1 MPPTPPVRHRAYPAA
16 APGPLPFTP
25 APPPR
30 WNHGPATAADA
41 PAGTGTGR
49 IEAIETTGRIEAL
62 AVEGLLLSSAARAA
76 GTTAAVPACPGR
88 QARGLLRHT
97 GVVTTFHRVDAE
109 SARGGELPAAADGVD
124 EPLDRFRS
132 SERSKVR
139 SAVPRRLRLRATDT
153 GARWTV
159 RLSSGPPQVPRAV
172 PSSEVTDAD
181 RESSGTAEQL
191 HLTPWNRL
199 PFTALAV
206 TGDPEPARIW
216 RENSGIAWS

>member
-1 MPPTPPVRHRAYPAA
+1 MPTC
-16 APGPLPFTP
+16 PGP
-25 APPPR
+25 
-30 WNHGPATAADA
+30 
-41 PAGTGTGR
+41 
-49 IEAIETTGRIEAL
+49 
-62 AVEGLLLSSAARAA
+62 
-76 GTTAAVPACPGR
+76 

-97 GVVTTFHRVDAE
+97 GVVTTIHRVDAE
-109 SARGGELPAAADGVD
+109 SARGGELPAADRAADGVD
-124 EPLDRFRS
+124 EPLDRFRF

-159 RLSSGPPQVPRAV
+159 RLSAGPPQLPRAE
-172 PSSEVTDAD
+172 PSSEVPDAD